1 MQRHFSAI
9 LANFFILTP
18 VLIAIL
24 SLTLITQF
32 THSHYFLFFA
42 CPIMSVFKQ
51 NCVYLH

>member
-1 MQRHFSAI
+1 MLAI
-9 LANFFILTP
+9 FFILTP
-18 VLIAIL
+18 VIIAIL
-24 SLTLITQF
+24 SQTFITQF